1 VPLVPLAES
10 LTASDF
16 ALLNALG
23 ASASRAGTRLWLVGG
38 SVRDALL
45 GHPMLDLDITSE
57 TSAAILAPVLA
68 RDLNGSVSARSQ
80 FDTIKLRI
88 DGRSVD
94 LATARSERYPR
105 PGALPTVSAAGVT
118 ADLARRDFSV
128 NAMAVSLAPDS
139 FGEMLDTQHGLDD
152 LRQGVIRILHGA
164 SFQDDATRILRAV
177 RYATRLG
184 FTIDRATSN
193 RLRRD
198 LAFVGTI
205 SAPRIRREMERAL
218 SEPFAARVLLAMAR
232 RGVLGAV
239 HPSLAG
245 QDALGRAARAKLSGL
260 AVLGALVYPLP
271 AEQATAVAKRIGMT
285 SRQAA
290 VVRNVHRIRD
300 GSHSL
305 AHANAKPSEVDQAV
319 GGAPLAAI
327 EACAAVSE
335 DQFVRAALR
344 RYSKLIRSLRMPLD
358 GHAIR
363 SLGITDGPVIGAMLA
378 DVRSAIL
385 DGSIRSRRSARL
397 FVKKRI
403 EE

>member
-1 VPLVPLAES
+1 VPLVPLAGS

-23 ASASRAGTRLWLVGG
+23 TSASRAGTRLWLVGG

-45 GHPMLDLDITSE
+45 GHPVLDLDITSE
-57 TSAAILAPVLA
+57 TSAATLAPVLA

-88 DGRSVD
+88 DGHSVD

-105 PGALPTVSAAGVT
+105 PGALPTVSIGNMT

-128 NAMAVSLAPDS
+128 NAMAVSLGPDS
-139 FGEMLDTQHGLDD
+139 FGEMLDPQHGLDD

-184 FTIDRATSN
+184 FTIDRATSDQ
-193 RLRRD
+193 LRRD

-205 SAPRIRREMERAL
+205 SVPRIHREMERAL

-290 VVRNVHRIRD
+290 IVRSIHLIRD
-300 GSHSL
+300 AGDSL
-305 AHANAKPSEVDQAV
+305 ANARPSEVDQAV

-327 EACAAVSE
+327 EACAAVSA
-335 DQFVRAALR
+335 DQSVRAALR
-344 RYSKLIRSLRMPLD
+344 RYSKRIRSLRMPLN

-363 SLGITDGPVIGAMLA
+363 SLGVTDGPAIGAMLA
-378 DVRSAIL
+378 EVRSAVL
-385 DGSIRSRRSARL
+385 DGGIRSRRGATL

-403 EE
+403 EER